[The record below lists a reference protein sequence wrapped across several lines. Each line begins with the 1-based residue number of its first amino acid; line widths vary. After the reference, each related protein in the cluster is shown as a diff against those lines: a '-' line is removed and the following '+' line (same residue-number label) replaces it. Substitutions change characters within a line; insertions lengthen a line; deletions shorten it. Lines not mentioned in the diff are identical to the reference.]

1 MEVERCIDLQ
11 LNGCGDGLKKARN
24 GEACDDGN
32 LISGDGCSSSC
43 LVEFLWTC
51 TSTENALSVCTAI
64 TCGNGVS
71 NAGEECDDF
80 NFVDNDGCTKCVE
93 DIGYKCTGTTCKKMC
108 GDGKVYTQKKI
119 DPATGLLKTVYQEQC
134 DTQPGCDTKCKA
146 LPGWTCTVNEALESA
161 TCVQTCG
168 NNQHDPG
175 EVCDDG
181 NNVSGD
187 GCAQGCLAIEPPYQ
201 CPLVGACNKYCGND
215 LFEGNDTSIGK
226 LDGISTE

>member
-1 MEVERCIDLQ
+1 MSAIYRLTTSLEKVLTDTTLKTDFYNFPLKIARYRAFVVNSGTCATDRTSNDYNNIKAYILNLRRMEVERCIDLQ

-108 GDGKVYTQKKI
+108 GDGKVYT
-119 DPATGLLKTVYQEQC
+119 
-134 DTQPGCDTKCKA
+134 
-146 LPGWTCTVNEALESA
+146 
-161 TCVQTCG
+161 
-168 NNQHDPG
+168 
-175 EVCDDG
+175 
-181 NNVSGD
+181 
-187 GCAQGCLAIEPPYQ
+187 
-201 CPLVGACNKYCGND
+201 
-215 LFEGNDTSIGK
+215 
-226 LDGISTE
+226 